1 MITINALEPLQNI
14 IDTFDSKLAEIEL
27 INEKDIENSKETLY
41 CMIDSYVR
49 DNIIKLKSYKFP
61 KEVTEYLIEVLDEND
76 LFNEVDV
83 TEYIEECVDYYFNF
97 IQTPR
102 HLSNFNAI
110 LDIDYIEKRIDFLR
124 KKPQPDQRTA
134 EWFLFRGEHITAS
147 SAWKSFE
154 SQKTQNQLIYSKCA
168 PINIAKKSSVNVNS
182 ACHHGHKYEP
192 LSTLIYEFENDTV
205 IEEFGC
211 LEDDDTCYL
220 AASPDGIN
228 VKKNNPLYGRLLE
241 IKNPKS
247 RIISGVPKVEYW
259 VQMQFQ
265 MHVTKLHICDFLE
278 TTFTEYETE
287 EDYLKDGT
295 FSVSTD
301 NKHKG
306 VIICF
311 NDGNGPIYKYSPLN
325 ISKTEFDIWY
335 DNEMK
340 ENNNL
345 SWIENAWW
353 KVDVYSCVTV
363 LYNKEWFDA
372 AKPFFQKTWDTIAIE
387 KEGGYEHR
395 KATKRVSKPVTIIS
409 QHYDIIA
416 KINALE
422 KAEEKKNNK
431 MSMNDNIGDMIQQVN
446 NKLINDKQINNKQ
459 INDIIVNKN
468 PTSKTTTD
476 TVQIKNEANIIR
488 IRTQSFDKT

>member
-1 MITINALEPLQNI
+1 MITIDGLESLPNI
-14 IDTFDSKLAEIEL
+14 IDTFDSKVAEIEL
-27 INEKDIENSKETLY
+27 INENDIENIMETLY
-41 CMIDSYVR
+41 HMIDSYVN
-49 DNIIKLKSYKFP
+49 DHIIKLKSYKFP
-61 KEVTEYLIEVLDEND
+61 KEVTEYLIEVLEGND
-76 LFNEVDV
+76 LFNENNV
-83 TEYIEECVDYYFNF
+83 TEYIEECVEYYFNF

-110 LDIDYIEKRIDFLR
+110 LDIDCIEKRIDILR

-192 LSTLIYEFENDTV
+192 LSTLIYEFENNTI

-211 LEDDDTCYL
+211 LEDDDTSYL

-228 VKKNNPLYGRLLE
+228 VKKDNPLYGRLLE

-247 RIISGVPKVEYW
+247 RIISGIPKVEYW

-287 EDYLKDGT
+287 EDYLKDGA
-295 FSVSTD
+295 FSVSID
-301 NKHKG
+301 NKYKG

-311 NDGNGPIYKYSPLN
+311 NDGNGPVYKYSPLN
-325 ISKTEFDIWY
+325 ISKIEFDIWY
-335 DNEMK
+335 DNEME
-340 ENNNL
+340 ENSAI
-345 SWIENAWW
+345 SWIENIWW
-353 KVDVYSCVTV
+353 KVNVYSCVTV

-372 AKPFFQKTWDTIAIE
+372 AKPFFQKTWDTITTE
-387 KEGGYEHR
+387 KGGGYEHR

-409 QHYDIIA
+409 QHYDIIS

-422 KAEEKKNNK
+422 KAEDKKNDKMFMSIKVLKAIVGDEIVNERINNK
-431 MSMNDNIGDMIQQVN
+431 PDNEQQVN
-446 NKLINDKQINNKQ
+446 EQQVNEL
-459 INDIIVNKN
+459 VNKKSN
-468 PTSKTTTD
+468 IKITD
-476 TVQIKNEANIIR
+476 TVNIIK
-488 IRTQSFDKT
+488 IRTQSFDEI